1 MTAVYRSMADYCQS
15 ISGYATAR
23 ALEKAADEIE
33 SLRAER
39 DQLRARVAELHDSLT
54 ERDFVIEG
62 LNAKHDARVQAIHDL
77 YADQLFE
84 ARRQHDAEL
93 KLRDQNTWYVESQLI
108 ELRKQHD
115 ARVKELEDRVAEL
128 TKALNWSCHNIP
140 AMEALLE
147 GRAAVVPI
155 LWANVGINHIVYGE
169 CLGLPLDEVR
179 LDKPVEGE

>member
-77 YADQLFE
+77 YADQLYKTDNLYACPIFFLFDL
-84 ARRQHDAEL
+84 QTNHP
-93 KLRDQNTWYVESQLI
+93 QLF
-108 ELRKQHD
+108 
-115 ARVKELEDRVAEL
+115 
-128 TKALNWSCHNIP
+128 
-140 AMEALLE
+140 LL
-147 GRAAVVPI
+147 I
-155 LWANVGINHIVYGE
+155 HQ
-169 CLGLPLDEVR
+169 
-179 LDKPVEGE
+179 